1 MKGQTLV
8 YINSKGQS
16 SKTGRLAPKQF
27 KFLKPLT
34 QEERRKYVEMMRA
47 KYPEDCKRI
56 SIYDEDWEPPSINY
70 TNGGEPV
77 DILDAIHAAFKE

>member
-27 KFLKPLT
+27 RFLKLLT

-47 KYPEDCKRI
+47 KYPEECQRI
-56 SIYDEDWEPPSINY
+56 SIYDEEWEPPTMDY
-70 TNGGEPV
+70 EYDGESV
-77 DILDAIHAAFKE
+77 DILDAIHAALKE